1 MNRLLAHVAWCACVL
16 ALGCRGPG
24 ASKPGPTSPPDPA
37 GAPSVAF
44 VHVDVLPMT
53 GAGEERLRDQTVMV
67 RGDRIVAVGAVAE
80 VEVPPGVEVV
90 DASGKTLVPG
100 LADMHVHLPPL
111 VDEHRDTV
119 KRVLVTM
126 VASGVTTARG
136 LAGHPTHV
144 ELRRQVDEGEL
155 LGPSLYVASPPIHQ
169 GNAPTAEAARQAVK
183 DAKQAG
189 FDLIKSH
196 ALADPAVWAAVQDEA
211 KQQGIP
217 VAGHVTNEVGLSRA
231 LEAGQ
236 QIEHLDGFVAA
247 LLPEGSPLLGQ
258 PWGQIPP
265 PEVLAAVQTDRIDA
279 LAKQVAAAGVYDTP
293 TLALFERIVTREP
306 GVEALRSDPAM
317 RFVATPALEQWSAQK
332 AELLADGT
340 FDAIAEPFVA
350 LRCQLVVALWRAGA
364 PIMAGSDSPQAFLMT
379 GFALHDEIEA
389 LARAGLSPAQA
400 LAAAT
405 TVPARY
411 LASLPGQG
419 SATGRAA
426 DFGSITEGAR
436 ADLVLLAGSP
446 QGDVR
451 LTRCID
457 GVMLRGEWLDRGELD
472 ALLREVIQREADAP
486 GPLVPRP
493 DACPG

>member
-1 MNRLLAHVAWCACVL
+1 MNRSLAHVAWCACVL
-16 ALGCRGPG
+16 ALGCPGPG
-24 ASKPGPTSPPDPA
+24 ASQPGPTTPPDPT

-53 GAGEERLRDQTVMV
+53 GAGEERLRDQTVVV
-67 RGDRIVAVGAVAE
+67 RGDRIVAVGAAAE
-80 VEVPPGVEVV
+80 VDVPPGVEVI

-119 KRVLVTM
+119 RRVLVTM
-126 VASGVTTARG
+126 IANGVTTARG
-136 LAGHPTHV
+136 LAGHPSHI

-155 LGPSLYVASPPIHQ
+155 LGPSLYVAAPALHQ
-169 GNAPTAEAARQAVK
+169 GNTPTVEAARKAVK

-196 ALADPAVWAAVQDEA
+196 AIADPVVWAAVQDEA
-211 KQQGIP
+211 KQQGIA
-217 VAGHVTNEVGLSRA
+217 VAGHVTNEVGLARA

-247 LLPEGSPLLGQ
+247 LLPEGSPVLAQ
-258 PWGQIPP
+258 PWGQFPP
-265 PEVLAAVQTDRIDA
+265 PEVLQAVDADRIDA
-279 LAKQVAAAGVYDTP
+279 LAKRVAAAGVYDTP
-293 TLALFERIVTREP
+293 TLALFERIVQREP

-317 RFVATPALEQWSAQK
+317 RFVSPPALDQWTAQK
-332 AELLADGT
+332 AEMDASGT
-340 FDAIAEPFVA
+340 FDGIAEPFVA
-350 LRCQLVVALWRAGA
+350 LRRQLVAALSRAGA
-364 PIMAGSDSPQAFLMT
+364 PIMAGSDSPQVFLMT
-379 GFALHDEIEA
+379 GFALHDELEA
-389 LARAGLSPAQA
+389 LARAGLSPGEA

-405 TVPARY
+405 AVPARY

-426 DFGSITEGAR
+426 DFGSIAEGAR

-446 QGDVR
+446 LEDVR

-472 ALLREVIQREADAP
+472 ALLREVIQGEADAP